1 MLFATTITPSI
12 NARRFRRGG
21 RHPRRGSRLRGG
33 FGHGP
38 GDNRDGIQ
46 QYPRDKFSVFDTS
59 SGFDLDEMLL
69 NLMGDDPKMEEIR
82 KGRNGRGGPRSPFLG
97 FSLDIEEYFTNI
109 DCPSSSNEMDG
120 GIVEE
125 PDCHPIPAGHRPPSY
140 LTTTEFGG
148 GTWVCRTLY
157 NPITGSSRNHSVC
170 IDHEDGALA
179 SDHCGCCEPE
189 GCPAP
194 CECTC
199 DDGEG
204 VLVKFEKKGGP
215 YGDDSIVLTKCIP
228 PEVAVSKIAS
238 KNDRAMCDNSCNN
251 LDNN

>member
-1 MLFATTITPSI
+1 MIMPSI
-12 NARRFRRGG
+12 NAKRFRRGG
-21 RHPRRGSRLRGG
+21 RHPRRGPGHYTG
-33 FGHGP
+33 FAKGP

-46 QYPRDKFSVFDTS
+46 QYPQDKFSVFDPS

-69 NLMGDDPKMEEIR
+69 NLMDDDPKMEEMR
-82 KGRNGRGGPRSPFLG
+82 KGRNGRGGPRLPFLG
-97 FSLDIEEYFTNI
+97 FSLDTEEYFTSI
-109 DCPSSSNEMDG
+109 TCPSSSNEMDG
-120 GIVEE
+120 GSTEQ
-125 PDCHPIPAGHRPPSY
+125 PDCHPIPVGRRPRRNM
-140 LTTTEFGG
+140 TTTEFGG

-157 NPITGSSRNHSVC
+157 NPITGNAQNHSVC

-179 SDHCGCCEPE
+179 LDQCGCCEPN

-199 DDGEG
+199 NDGEG

-238 KNDRAMCDNSCNN
+238 KNDRATCDNSCNN
-251 LDNN
+251 GDNN